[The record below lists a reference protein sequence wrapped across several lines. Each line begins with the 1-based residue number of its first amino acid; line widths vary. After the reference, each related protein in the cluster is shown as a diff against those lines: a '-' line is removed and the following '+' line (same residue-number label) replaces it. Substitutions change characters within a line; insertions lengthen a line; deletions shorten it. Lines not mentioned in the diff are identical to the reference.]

1 MAQTAVGQAVVCYKE
16 RHQMQTEVS
25 ELTAELNLII
35 KGLDRDETNEYIRLT
50 DEFEKEEAA
59 SGK

>member
-1 MAQTAVGQAVVCYKE
+1 MAQTAVGIAVKWYKE
-16 RHQMQTEVS
+16 RHQRQNRVASATMY
-25 ELTAELNLII
+25 LNLII
-35 KGLDRDETNEYIRLT
+35 KELNTAELKEYTRLT